1 MIQQSRIQEPPRAE
15 IVPEAIVAA
24 RVEEYRAPAGV
35 IGRASWGAILAGTV
49 TAIASQIVLTVLGL
63 AIGLSVVDPGASQQG
78 FGLGAGIWWLITGL
92 VSLFLGGLV
101 TGWLCG
107 YVRPGNA
114 ALHGFITWCTVT
126 AISAFLV
133 TSAGGAILGGALG
146 AMGNMFQGMGTQV
159 AQQLGVG
166 EDQQVDT
173 QAVQQEIQLLVQQR
187 QEIDPSQAQQ
197 AEQEVLNAVLP
208 VLQSQQPQQADRENA
223 IIMLI
228 THSNLSRNEAQQI
241 LQEWESS
248 YGGGGSAGGAMAQQ
262 QQQQQQSPA
271 QQPQQQQEMQQAADT
286 AAGASWWTLVA
297 LLLGAAVAAI
307 GGWVGVP
314 SRERHQ
320 HREEHYRREREHERE
335 RERETHTGST
345 ESTPPPPARS

>member
-24 RVEEYRAPAGV
+24 RVEEYRASAGV

-63 AIGLSVVDPGASQQG
+63 AIGLTVVDPSANQQG

-114 ALHGFITWCTVT
+114 ALHGFVTWCTVT

-146 AMGNMFQGMGTQV
+146 AMGNMFQGMGTEV
-159 AQQLGVG
+159 AQQLGAAG
-166 EDQQVDT
+166 DQQVDT
-173 QAVQQEIQLLVQQR
+173 QAVQQEIRLLVQQR
-187 QEIDPSQAQQ
+187 QDIDPNQAQQ
-197 AEQEVLNAVLP
+197 AEQEMLNAVLP

-223 IIMLI
+223 IIVML

-248 YGGGGSAGGAMAQQ
+248 YGGSSGSAGGAMAQQ
-262 QQQQQQSPA
+262 PQQQQSPA
-271 QQPQQQQEMQQAADT
+271 QQSQQQQDMQQAADT

-314 SRERHQ
+314 SRERH
-320 HREEHYRREREHERE
+320 HYREGEHYRREHERE
-335 RERETHTGST
+335 RERETHTSST